1 MERHRKRI
9 DKDLIYMDALP
20 MGTDIRV
27 ARAWG
32 GVGWGGNW
40 VEKRGVSVLI
50 STIKIEYIY

>member
-9 DKDLIYMDALP
+9 DKDLIYMDALS

-32 GVGWGGNW
+32 GVGWGG
-40 VEKRGVSVLI
+40 VG
-50 STIKIEYIY
+50 TG